1 MAIKSKFLR
10 GLERRRNIIER
21 RGRTIMF
28 KALQRQY
35 KWLTDQVMQNDPN
48 MLEGI
53 ITNLPSEPIKTAF
66 LRYYRMFAPIANMY
80 RKDMEAQKEGKSF
93 GGAIQLKQS
102 AEDEFFINDYEKFL
116 TDFVAARAGEKIAII
131 TETTKKRLLKEVRD
145 ALKVGVD
152 DGLGIDEIQKLILK
166 NARKSL
172 GVNAKARSRAI
183 AQTEIISGSNQAALY
198 AADST
203 GLAYKKLW
211 STSGLPNIRDSHIF
225 VEQWSIEQGG
235 INPRERFDLGD
246 GTFMLA
252 PGDAAG
258 GAANV
263 INCRCALLIE
273 VVL

>member
-1 MAIKSKFLR
+1 MALNKKFIR
-10 GLERRRNIIER
+10 TLERRRNIIER

-35 KWLTDQVMQNDPN
+35 KWLADQVMQNDPN

-93 GGAIQLKQS
+93 GGTIQLKQS

-152 DGLGIDEIQKLILK
+152 EGLGIDEIQKLILK

-198 AADST
+198 AANNT
-203 GLAYKKLW
+203 GLQYKKFW
-211 STSGLPNIRDSHIF
+211 STSGLPNIRDSHQF
-225 VEQWSIEQGG
+225 AENWSVEQGG
-235 INPRERFDLGD
+235 INRNEKFFTGANW
-246 GTFMLA
+246 MLA
-252 PGDAAG
+252 PGDPSAPAEE
-258 GAANV
+258 V
-263 INCRCALLIE
+263 ISCRCSLLVE